1 MSDYLF
7 YSLFYTSLTVFLLGL
22 IYKISTWFTKNIGIL
37 GKTTTTAQ
45 RVLSAAKGFVQV
57 IFSFKI
63 FLLLEAFVLDVLLQR
78 RVFKE
83 NFVRWLA
90 HMLIFYGFMLLLLM
104 HALESV
110 VSEALFSDYYS
121 THGAGRCDLGGNSP
135 LPFKAAAASNRRH
148 GSLCHHDCGGCYAV
162 RNWSGRS

>member
-121 THGAGRCDLGGNSP
+121 TSP